1 MLHYDALAPALL
13 RWFVTLPLSFHT
25 VTICLTFVVSS
36 AIAIWDSVRIYTSA
50 KATGD
55 TSTSSNR

>member
-1 MLHYDALAPALL
+1 MQHGDALV
-13 RWFVTLPLSFHT
+13 RWFVTLPLSFQT
-25 VTICLTFVVSS
+25 VIICLTFVLSS
-36 AIAIWDSVRIYTSA
+36 ATAIWDSIRIYTSA

>member
-1 MLHYDALAPALL
+1 MQHDDALV
-13 RWFVTLPLSFHT
+13 RWFVTLPLSFQT
-25 VTICLTFVVSS
+25 VIICLTFVVSS

-50 KATGD
+50 KTAGD